1 MSKQPVSYRLDPDE
15 LAKRKAKRLS
25 DRRKLQVATILSVRK
40 KTAKAAKTAKND
52 RARHRAIVFLTTLPT
67 DKLLAVYR
75 AALQHFKS

>member
-1 MSKQPVSYRLDPDE
+1 MSKQPISYRLDPDE

-25 DRRKLQVATILSVRK
+25 DRRKLQGLQLQRNR
-40 KTAKAAKTAKND
+40 AKNAKSD

-75 AALQHFKS
+75 AALTHFKP